1 MDEWNAERA
10 TTSPSRWVTVMH
22 AGAPSSSARSM
33 VLWRLPCTYTHSP
46 MRAMAVGRTRG
57 APAATKPTW
66 HTSASSMIACTV
78 SRSYAARFGL
88 RRTRLRSV
96 GA

>member
-1 MDEWNAERA
+1 
-10 TTSPSRWVTVMH
+10 MH
-22 AGAPSSSARSM
+22 AGAPFSSVRSI
-33 VLWRLPCTYTHSP
+33 VLWRLPCTYRHSP
-46 MRAMAVGRTRG
+46 MRATAVGRTRG
-57 APAATKPTW
+57 AWSTTKPTW
-66 HTSASSMIACTV
+66 HTTASSMIACTV

>member
-10 TTSPSRWVTVMH
+10 TTSPSRWVMVTQ
-22 AGAPSSSARSM
+22 AGAPFSSARSM
-33 VLWRLPCTYTHSP
+33 ALLRLPCTYTHSP
-46 MRAMAVGRTRG
+46 MRATAVGRTRG
-57 APAATKPTW
+57 VPSTTKPTW

-78 SRSYAARFGL
+78 ARSYAARFGP
-88 RRTRLRSV
+88 RRTRVRSV